1 MALAVR
7 STTQP
12 QDLVR
17 YAAVGGLCVAALA
30 LLAFPRAE
38 WFGWAV
44 LGGMAL
50 AAVAHLRHRFS
61 QHLLMLV
68 AAVALLGLAP
78 VNTDVSYGHML
89 TMGGMLIA
97 VVAGPYH
104 LSTQVLGER
113 VITFPMRAGRRWSR
127 RELGYLALAG
137 VGSYL
142 LLPYYLADT
151 GSYLYWHAE
160 PEPGQLVRL
169 FIGTNALGIWDEVF
183 FVGVCLALFR
193 QHLPF
198 LPANLAQAAL
208 WTAFLYELGFRG
220 WGPLIVFPFAL
231 SQGYVFKRSK
241 SMLYVIAVHLT
252 VDLMLYLAL
261 VHLHNPQHLRI
272 FLTSPF

>member
-7 STTQP
+7 TTTQQ
-12 QDLVR
+12 QDPIKYV
-17 YAAVGGLCVAALA
+17 AVGGLCVAALT
-30 LLAFPRAE
+30 LLALPQVE
-38 WFGWAV
+38 WLGWV
-44 LGGMAL
+44 ILGVMAL
-50 AAVAHLRHRFS
+50 AAAVYVRHRFAR
-61 QHLLMLV
+61 HLLIVV
-68 AAVALLGLAP
+68 AAIALLGLTP
-78 VNTDVSYGHML
+78 INTDVSISHML
-89 TMGGMLIA
+89 TMGCVLIA

-104 LSTQVLGER
+104 LSTQVLGEQ
-113 VITFPMRAGRRWSR
+113 VLTFPLRTGRRWSR

-151 GSYLYWHAE
+151 GAYLNWTAE
-160 PEPGQLVRL
+160 PDPGHLVRL
-169 FIGTNALGIWDEVF
+169 FIGTNGLGIWDEIF

-208 WTAFLYELGFRG
+208 WTAFLYDLGFRG

-231 SQGYVFKRSK
+231 SQGYVFRRSK

-252 VDLMLYLAL
+252 VDLMLFLAL
-261 VHLHNPQHLRI
+261 VHLHNPGHLRI
-272 FLTSPF
+272 FITSPF